1 MRPSCLAAALAG
13 AVLAASLPAAAEE
26 IEIEIEN
33 GRLSAAVGEVPLVRV
48 LEAIGEVAG
57 FEVGA
62 RGEVGDAR
70 PQRFEDLPLEQGI
83 RRLAG
88 PNGVLIRW
96 LPGEEGERRIAA
108 VTVVP
113 RVETAALP
121 QPRQPPQMA
130 RGAAA
135 SPAQAIGRYDQIARM
150 DAGGRARA
158 IDALARSGDPMA
170 QEVLAEALA
179 RDPDPGV
186 RRQAAAV
193 LAGSAGPAALG
204 ALETALVDGDPGVR
218 IEALRAQAQRGGEE
232 AVDVLASMVVR
243 DEEPSVRRVAAQLLA
258 RDASPEAL
266 FALEDALDDPDPDV
280 RAIAE
285 AALQ

>member
-1 MRPSCLAAALAG
+1 MRPPALAAALAG
-13 AVLAASLPAAAEE
+13 AVLAASLPAGAEE
-26 IEIEIEN
+26 IEIAVED
-33 GRLSAAVGEVPLVRV
+33 GRLSAAVGEVPLLRV
-48 LEAIGEVAG
+48 LEAIGEAAG

-88 PNGVLIRW
+88 PSGVLIRW
-96 LPGEEGERRIAA
+96 LPGEDGERRIAA
-108 VTVVP
+108 VTVLP
-113 RVETAALP
+113 RVAAGALP
-121 QPRQPPQMA
+121 QPQQPPQMA
-130 RGAAA
+130 RGAAG
-135 SPAQAIGRYDQIARM
+135 SPAQAIQRYDQIARM

-158 IDALARSGDPMA
+158 IDALARSGDPVA
-170 QEVLAEALA
+170 EEVLAEALA
-179 RDPDPGV
+179 RDPDAGV

-193 LAGSAGPAALG
+193 LAGSPGAAALG

-218 IEALRAQAQRGGEE
+218 IEALRAHAERGDED

-243 DEEPSVRRVAAQLLA
+243 DEEAGVRRVAAQLLA

-266 FALEDALDDPDPDV
+266 FALEDALDDPDPSV